1 MELEKLDSGN
11 IEIGHNVSINY
22 FSQKQSEELNNEK
35 DVIDEIYDEVSNYTL
50 TQVRSLLGAFL
61 FQGKKVFQKVSSL
74 SGGEKS
80 RLALAKM
87 LLKNC
92 NFLILYQFT

>member
-35 DVIDEIYDEVSNYTL
+35 DVIDEIYDEVSN
-50 TQVRSLLGAFL
+50 
-61 FQGKKVFQKVSSL
+61 
-74 SGGEKS
+74 
-80 RLALAKM
+80 
-87 LLKNC
+87 
-92 NFLILYQFT
+92 